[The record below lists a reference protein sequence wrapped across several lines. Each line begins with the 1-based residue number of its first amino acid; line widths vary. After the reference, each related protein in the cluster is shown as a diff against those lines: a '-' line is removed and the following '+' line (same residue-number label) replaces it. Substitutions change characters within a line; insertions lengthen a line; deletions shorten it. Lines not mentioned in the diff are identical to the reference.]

1 MGCYSYTF
9 PRIETKKKLTIVA
22 ILCQVAGLENSP
34 PAPHTRL
41 GLGMG
46 LELEE
51 ARRRERTGG
60 RRGIMA
66 ATAVTGVSQ
75 GLSLIRPG
83 NYVLSIN

>member
-41 GLGMG
+41 GLGLG
-46 LELEE
+46 E